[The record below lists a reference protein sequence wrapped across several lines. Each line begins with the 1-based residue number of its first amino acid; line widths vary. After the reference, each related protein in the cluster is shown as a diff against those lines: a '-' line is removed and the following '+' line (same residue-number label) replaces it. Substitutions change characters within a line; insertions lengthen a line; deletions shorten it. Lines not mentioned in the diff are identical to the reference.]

1 MESLLPPQKPAKT
14 SAETINRHI
23 GWSLATRRRALGLSQ
38 RELAEAS
45 DLSQRQIRDYE
56 QGATPINVDHL
67 FALARAME
75 TPLSSFFEELPQPAP
90 QPFARADRITVSDPQ
105 AAELTRAFLSI
116 DDHDLRDRVVDL
128 MRDLSEEF
136 LLAGHNGPRPIN

>member
-116 DDHDLRDRVVDL
+116 D
-128 MRDLSEEF
+128 
-136 LLAGHNGPRPIN
+136 